1 MSCILV
7 MDKNADPN
15 SWVVSAQDDCDAL
28 KALSC
33 YQEPPLAVVP
43 KASNPASAVATVSIP
58 SCRGGAPERGT
69 IYSLTNG

>member
-28 KALSC
+28 KA
-33 YQEPPLAVVP
+33 
-43 KASNPASAVATVSIP
+43 ASAVATVSIP